1 MSKRDK
7 LNPGIYAIVNITNN
21 KKYIGSATR
30 LKERFRNHKTLLR
43 RNKHFN
49 SHLQNAWNKYGED
62 NFKFEILEI
71 ISDIEKIENLIELL
85 IKKEE
90 SYIIKMNSNN
100 RLFGYNSRVICN
112 SSLGIKWT
120 KEQKDKLSKSKKGKY
135 SILQKKARIEEGQ
148 KRLGTKNPK
157 TSIWWEN
164 LNCLEKERIIL
175 AKANS
180 LKLKNK
186 QKLEEFG
193 YKVSPETIIKQKTA
207 KIKSGFIKSAQA
219 YNLDGSFYKRYESIS
234 DALKDF
240 SESTKSS
247 YKIVECLKSGKLFA
261 NKIWKIGEVP
271 MSEFEYNEI
280 RKKANSHISNLLYK
294 MISKENKYIIFNNKK
309 ECVKYIGIT
318 KPNINFNKAIK
329 NKGFYHGYY
338 WEIIEPITGNSI
350 YENRVKT
357 GNIERI
363 PSEVQEVELCTENR

>member
-1 MSKRDK
+1 MNKIEFDLIK
-7 LNPGIYAIVNITNN
+7 KCGIYSIKNVINN
-21 KKYIGSATR
+21 KEYIGSSRNLYNR
-30 LKERFRNHKTLLR
+30 LHEHFHNLKN
-43 RNKHFN
+43 NKSHN

-71 ISDIEKIENLIELL
+71 ISDIEKIENLTELL

-193 YKVSPETIIKQKTA
+193 YKVFPETIIKQKTA

-261 NKIWKIGEVP
+261 NKIWKIGEGP
-271 MSEFEYNEI
+271 MSEFE
-280 RKKANSHISNLLYK
+280 
-294 MISKENKYIIFNNKK
+294 
-309 ECVKYIGIT
+309 
-318 KPNINFNKAIK
+318 
-329 NKGFYHGYY
+329 
-338 WEIIEPITGNSI
+338 
-350 YENRVKT
+350 
-357 GNIERI
+357 
-363 PSEVQEVELCTENR
+363 